1 MSYELVGI
9 SRNIASLKLLTTNHN
24 QLTINN

>member
-9 SRNIASLKLLTTNHN
+9 SRNIASLKLLTINHN
-24 QLTINN
+24 KLTINN